1 MNMKDG
7 SVSIIKEGFAPPAVL
22 QISGDDSLAV
32 AIARNYLLVKCAWCG
47 LDMGFKPSNGLTSYS
62 VSHGIC
68 PDCVPK
74 MLM

>member
-7 SVSIIKEGFAPPAVL
+7 SVSIIKEHFTPPAVL
-22 QISGDDSLAV
+22 RISDNDNLAV
-32 AIARNYLLVKCAWCG
+32 AIARNYLQIKCAWCG
-47 LDMGFKPSNGLTSYS
+47 LDMGFKPANGLTQYS